1 MMLMSE
7 YIDAWAFFPNNQKKK
22 QVFFLNTFKKKNI
35 SLLSYFCV
43 CVYACVCFILCL

>member
-1 MMLMSE
+1 MMLMSK

-22 QVFFLNTFKKKNI
+22 QVFFLNTFKKKNVFR
-35 SLLSYFCV
+35 YFCV